1 MIWIKTA
8 HNLIVFVISIGA
20 LISSLSFVDQV
31 NGIYLEEAP
40 KATQDLQKVFLP
52 PIYRMQWFVFAFDGV
67 CLLYYIYQWPIWD
80 CIKEKFP
87 FFQYEAQSS
96 EKADC
101 TTLLL
106 NVMFNLIDNAM
117 KYAGE
122 DPHIVIRTRQS
133 EVGLSLAVQD
143 NGMGIA
149 KEHLGKVFE
158 RLYRV
163 PTGNVHNV
171 KGFGLGLSYVKN
183 VIERHEGSVQ
193 IESTPGEGTTL
204 TLNLPFEHQPDK
216 TEET

>member
-1 MIWIKTA
+1 MVLKT
-8 HNLIVFVISIGA
+8 V
-20 LISSLSFVDQV
+20 
-31 NGIYLEEAP
+31 P
-40 KATQDLQKVFLP
+40 
-52 PIYRMQWFVFAFDGV
+52 DGV
-67 CLLYYIYQWPIWD
+67 GREDGSGGP
-80 CIKEKFP
+80 P
-87 FFQYEAQSS
+87 S
-96 EKADC
+96 
-101 TTLLL
+101 T
-106 NVMFNLIDNAM
+106 
-117 KYAGE
+117 AGKRSKR
-122 DPHIVIRTRQS
+122 VKRQS

>member
-1 MIWIKTA
+1 LG
-8 HNLIVFVISIGA
+8 LIREENKRLGVLVENVLRA
-20 LISSLSFVDQV
+20 SLSESGAMRLYTQPLNVHDLVKGVVKNMAMQFHKKGAKVELDLGAS
-31 NGIYLEEAP
+31 NPNLECDRIHL
-40 KATQDLQKVFLP
+40 T
-52 PIYRMQWFVFAFDGV
+52 
-67 CLLYYIYQWPIWD
+67 
-80 CIKEKFP
+80 
-87 FFQYEAQSS
+87 
-96 EKADC
+96 
-101 TTLLL
+101 

-117 KYAGE
+117 KYAGD
-122 DPHIVIRTRQS
+122 DPCIVIRTRQS
-133 EVGLSLAVQD
+133 DFGLSLSVQD